1 MGENVLFVILGRK
14 MAEDYELIPRR
25 STNYDPKVD
34 PSIINS
40 FATAAYRFGHS
51 MIQGTSI
58 MMPTIH
64 HYDLLSIVFTAT

>member
-25 STNYDPKVD
+25 STTYDPKVD

-51 MIQGTSI
+51 MIQGTFI
-58 MMPTIH
+58 MIPTIN
-64 HYDLLSIVFTAT
+64 HYDLLNKL

>member
-1 MGENVLFVILGRK
+1 

-25 STNYDPKVD
+25 STTYDQKVD

-51 MIQGTSI
+51 MIQGKSVMI
-58 MMPTIH
+58 PKIIY
-64 HYDLLSIVFTAT
+64 YDLLSVISTAT

>member
-1 MGENVLFVILGRK
+1 

-25 STNYDPKVD
+25 STTYDPKVD

-51 MIQGTSI
+51 MIQGKSI
-58 MMPTIH
+58 IMSTIK
-64 HYDLLSIVFTAT
+64 HYDLLSIVLTATEKL

>member
-1 MGENVLFVILGRK
+1 MGAHFLLFILGRK

-51 MIQGTSI
+51 MIQGKSVMI
-58 MMPTIH
+58 PKIIY
-64 HYDLLSIVFTAT
+64 YDLLSVISTAT